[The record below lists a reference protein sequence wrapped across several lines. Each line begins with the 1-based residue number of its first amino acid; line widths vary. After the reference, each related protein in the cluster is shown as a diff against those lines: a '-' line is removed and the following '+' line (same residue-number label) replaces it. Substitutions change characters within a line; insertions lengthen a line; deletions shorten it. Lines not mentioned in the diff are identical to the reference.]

1 MSRNRILAVIFVL
14 AFAGVSVWIAKNTS
28 WKEIGVPMSLK
39 GEAAT
44 NPFYSAQHF
53 AGLIGAHTE
62 WRHVLGSAPPQD
74 SIIVLAHWHWTLIE
88 GRRRTLE
95 QWVAAGGRLVVD
107 RTVIGSDEFARWT
120 GITREPFVEGNTGA
134 RSVSEKQEH
143 APGKDDV
150 HGKGCRTLRIEGEEV
165 TTNPFRSGYEL
176 CDPSLDSRL
185 LSLRR
190 ASWAL
195 RDADGIQAVRVDIGQ
210 GSVTMINASPFGNR
224 ELLQGE
230 HGLMFVAATQL
241 HGGDDILF
249 LSDVGTSLLG
259 LMWSD
264 GAPALLLAFGLVGL
278 MLWRGSLRF
287 GPLAATPDPA
297 RRSLGEQIRG
307 TGRFTVRFGGGRAL
321 HAAAVRALTEAANR
335 SILGYARLSG
345 DERIAALAGA
355 ANVEPV
361 TLAEA
366 VNNAGP
372 RRPGELGSALAL
384 LEQARRAISRPA
396 KRPDR
401 S

>member
-53 AGLIGAHTE
+53 AGLIGAHTQ

-120 GITREPFVEGNTGA
+120 GITREQFVEGNKG
-134 RSVSEKQEH
+134 VSE
-143 APGKDDV
+143 DDV
-150 HGKGCRTLRIEGEEV
+150 HDKGCRTLRIEGEEL
-165 TTNPFRSGYEL
+165 TTNRLRIGYEL
-176 CDPSLDSRL
+176 CDPSLDGRL
-185 LSLRR
+185 LSGRR
-190 ASWAL
+190 ASWVL

-210 GSVTMINASPFGNR
+210 GSVTMINARPFGNR
-224 ELLQGE
+224 ELLQGD
-230 HGLMFVAATQL
+230 HGLIFVAATQF
-241 HGGDDILF
+241 HAGDDVLF
-249 LSDVGTSLLG
+249 LSDQGTSLPG
-259 LMWSD
+259 LMWND
-264 GAPALLLAFGLVGL
+264 GAPALLLVLGLVAL
-278 MLWRGSLRF
+278 ALWRGSLRF

-307 TGRFTVRFGGGRAL
+307 TGQFTVRFGGGRAL
-321 HAAAVRALTEAANR
+321 HAAASRALTEAANR

-345 DERIAALAGA
+345 EERMAALAVA
-355 ANVEPV
+355 ANIEPGA
-361 TLAEA
+361 LSEA

-372 RRPGELGSALAL
+372 RRPGELGSALAV
-384 LEQARRAISRPA
+384 LEQARRTISRPA
-396 KRPDR
+396 KRTGH
-401 S
+401 